1 MTISLPQFQPP
12 PYSQQQSQTSLPSP
26 FETPLRMPMSSTP
39 LSSHHEGMVD
49 YFSAWEGQ
57 HIQPVPDPH
66 QHSLQH
72 QPLLSQH
79 PSSLP
84 LPNHSPKEWQSQAP
98 RSSRKAGRQPNSKA
112 TNSDSMSGTKT
123 TRQQF
128 TACGACRHRRVKC
141 DLKDKQE
148 QAEEAALLESN
159 GRTGPLR
166 EQAKKVQCSNCLER
180 GLNCV

>member
-1 MTISLPQFQPP
+1 MSHHRPSPDQSPYYPLPQPPYQPQYAESMPTRAPPPMTISLPQFQPP

-57 HIQPVPDPH
+57 HIQPVPDLH

-98 RSSRKAGRQPNSKA
+98 RSSVRPAVSRIP
-112 TNSDSMSGTKT
+112 
-123 TRQQF
+123 R
-128 TACGACRHRRVKC
+128 
-141 DLKDKQE
+141 
-148 QAEEAALLESN
+148 LLV
-159 GRTGPLR
+159 PIP
-166 EQAKKVQCSNCLER
+166 
-180 GLNCV
+180 